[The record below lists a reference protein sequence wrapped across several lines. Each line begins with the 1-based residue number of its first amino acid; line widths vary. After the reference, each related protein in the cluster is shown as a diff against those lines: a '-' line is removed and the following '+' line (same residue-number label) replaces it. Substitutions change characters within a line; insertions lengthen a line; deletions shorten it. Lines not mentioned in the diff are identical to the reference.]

1 MPDVNEWMGV
11 DIDGVWQSGGGGVFM
26 IVARFTKAAPEGT
39 FAHLAAGQRMT
50 GPRFSI
56 ISYNIV
62 RAVARAKN

>member
-1 MPDVNEWMGV
+1 
-11 DIDGVWQSGGGGVFM
+11 M